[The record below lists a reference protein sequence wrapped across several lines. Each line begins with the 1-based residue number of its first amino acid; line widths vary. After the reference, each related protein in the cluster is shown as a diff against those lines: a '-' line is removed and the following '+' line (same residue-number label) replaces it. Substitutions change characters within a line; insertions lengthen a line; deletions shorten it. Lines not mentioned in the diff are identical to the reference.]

1 MGERIRVAIC
11 DDHPVFRSGIV
22 GLLRDEGDLEITFEA
37 GSVGELR
44 GMLATNEIDVLLLD
58 LELPDEHGLDVIP
71 TIADRFRVL
80 VLSAFDEPRQV
91 RRALE
96 GGAVGFVRKDAPPR
110 VILKAIRDA
119 SAGNT
124 VLAADLA
131 VRLAGAM
138 RSSSDERDFRKRV
151 QSLTARQRDVL
162 ALLAEGRS
170 NREIGK
176 ALFVSEGTVKNHVTQ
191 ILHLLEMPDR
201 TRLAVL
207 LARYGGGAP

>member
-58 LELPDEHGLDVIP
+58 LELPDEHGLDAIP

-162 ALLAEGRS
+162 ALLAEGRL

>member
-22 GLLRDEGDLEITFEA
+22 GLLRDEGDLEITIEA